1 MTDRRR
7 RLLKHLYKKE
17 ERLFMFEQDLPQI
30 IQMKKDVT
38 HKFSAMQL
46 EEFLCS
52 NTKNVAHEVV
62 TCLIAKKGEGV
73 EWPQHRVAPMYA
85 RHTVQLTVRVDHV
98 LLLWTPS
105 MNFDLLLKLKSSY
118 HSYIIRTA
126 LFFLQNDIIII
137 IYSTVYTVYILY
149 VSSRDFDWRRDVRN

>member
-73 EWPQHRVAPMYA
+73 LNFFNNLIQGKALAATSNGRSAA
-85 RHTVQLTVRVDHV
+85 R
-98 LLLWTPS
+98 
-105 MNFDLLLKLKSSY
+105 
-118 HSYIIRTA
+118 
-126 LFFLQNDIIII
+126 
-137 IYSTVYTVYILY
+137 
-149 VSSRDFDWRRDVRN
+149 